1 MLKRC
6 LSKRKSLLLILLPLL
21 IIRPILSSWIG
32 IKAGEF
38 FDLAIYGTNFKDVL
52 WIFIV
57 IFLTWIC
64 NYSLIFY
71 WTKLLKTFLVT
82 RFRLDTKREM
92 FHSVMNVNADD
103 FNTMEPGDYIAA
115 FSNDITMLETRY
127 FQSVLELFEYII
139 TIVIVGSVFFTLD
152 PMLAGTVA
160 FFGILGSIISVFLAR
175 YTRKKNEKFITS
187 FYSFTQGIKELF
199 SSFRTIKNYN
209 ITEQMQIRFDNMN
222 VETENKKC
230 EADFALEFVNAISA
244 AFSGFLMF
252 SVIGVGLVKVLQG
265 DISMGIVI
273 TAYNFASDL
282 SSPLQNCLH
291 KVNEIRS
298 VKTIVDKIDL
308 FNKNAENAQSVVA
321 DAPSLPENISVLSYK
336 DVSFSIGDKPVIKN
350 FSFDFEKGKKYLII
364 GKNGAGKSTLFKLLK
379 RTYDTY
385 SGGIYIDAT
394 NITQMSYE
402 ALSRCSS
409 YLNEDVNVYSA
420 TVRENIELFRDVDED
435 VLNTAISTAQVRVDL
450 NRKLR
455 DNGSNISSGEK
466 RRIEIARTLV
476 KNTPIIVFDEVI
488 STLDIETAY
497 EIEKLALNLDST
509 VIFISHNFSGKLVK
523 DYDEIL
529 LLENGSLIA
538 HGTHD
543 ELVEQSVDYRRIW
556 DIKNGTK
563 TWYDYSFSF
572 HT

>member
-1 MLKRC
+1 MFKRC
-6 LSKRKSLLLILLPLL
+6 LAKRKSLLLILLPLL
-21 IIRPILSSWIG
+21 IVRPILSSWIG
-32 IKAGEF
+32 VKAGEF
-38 FDLAIYGTNFKDVL
+38 FDLAIYGTNFKNIL
-52 WIFIV
+52 WVFIV
-57 IFLTWIC
+57 IFLAWIF

-71 WTKLLKTFLVT
+71 WTKLLKSFLVT
-82 RFRLDTKREM
+82 RFRLDTKNEM
-92 FHSVMNVNADD
+92 FHSVMNVNSDD

-115 FSNDITMLETRY
+115 FSNDITLLETRY

-139 TIVIVGSVFFTLD
+139 TIIIVGSVFFTID
-152 PMLAGTVA
+152 STLASTVVC
-160 FFGILGSIISVFLAR
+160 FGLLGSVISIILAK
-175 YTRKKNEKFITS
+175 YTRNKNEKFIRS

-209 ITEQMQIRFDNMN
+209 ITTQMQKRFEDMN
-222 VETENKKC
+222 NETENKKC

-252 SVIGVGLVKVLQG
+252 SVIGIGLVKVLQG

-282 SSPLQNCLH
+282 SSPLQNYLH

-298 VKTIVDKIDL
+298 VKTIVEKIDF
-308 FNKNAENAQSVVA
+308 FNDKAETARKEFVTKEDYPQ
-321 DAPSLPENISVLSYK
+321 EIEKLSYK
-336 DVSFSIGDKPVIKN
+336 DVSFSIGEKQIINN
-350 FSFDFEKGKKYLII
+350 FSFEFEKGKKYLII

-379 RTYDTY
+379 KNYDAYT
-385 SGGIYIDAT
+385 GGIYINDT
-394 NITQMSYE
+394 DITEMSYE
-402 ALSRCSS
+402 ALSDCSS
-409 YLNEDVNVYSA
+409 YLNEDVSVYSA
-420 TVRENIELFRDVDED
+420 TVKENIELFRDVDESQ
-435 VLNTAISTAQVRVDL
+435 LSKAISVAQVKVDL
-450 NRKLR
+450 DRKLK

-529 LLENGSLIA
+529 LLEDGILIA
-538 HGTHD
+538 HGSHED
-543 ELVEQSVDYRRIW
+543 LLADSSDYKRIW
-556 DIKNGTK
+556 NIKNG
-563 TWYDYSFSF
+563 SVV
-572 HT
+572 